1 MGPDLTEEGI
11 GLISIGRL
19 NNSIDF
25 LEEFGIKNG
34 TQIWSTGN
42 SWLPFDCVELDE
54 WMVIANEGSHLIIS
68 ERETDVTDLPLMP
81 DGIELIFW
89 DKEKLA
95 SVVGEAVL
103 SGFLKLG
110 YDKITNINESV
121 NDKNFVDLG
130 EEKPPDYFKKISL
143 SDNLA
148 FKSSINLDS
157 ILDELGIGGI
167 STKPIFLRCRFW
179 QIEGILIGPN
189 KEEEIQ
195 QWLLLEDPF
204 LESLDLLN
212 DGEYLENTPSFA
224 TIERKFLLSEKG
236 IMDVLPDFCNE
247 RRKQNV
253 ESEDGKVQISGK
265 LLRWWKINMN
275 QLKISNKIVLIPS
288 WNIMHPLDGKC
299 IIHGRSGQ
307 LISSTDEDNLN

>member
-1 MGPDLTEEGI
+1 MTEEGI
-11 GLISIGRL
+11 GLINIGRL
-19 NNSIDF
+19 DDSIDF
-25 LEEFGIKNG
+25 LEDFGIKNG

-54 WMVIANEGSHLIIS
+54 WMVIANEGCHLIIS
-68 ERETDVTDLPLMP
+68 ERETDLKDLPLMP
-81 DGIELIFW
+81 EGIELIFW

-110 YDKITNINESV
+110 YDTTTNAAEPA
-121 NDKNFVDLG
+121 NDKSVVDLG
-130 EEKPPDYFKKISL
+130 VKKIPDTFRKISL

-167 STKPIFLRCRFW
+167 STRPLFLRCRFW
-179 QIEGILIGPN
+179 QIEGILVGPN
-189 KEEEIQ
+189 GEEEIQ

-204 LESLDLLN
+204 SESLDLLN
-212 DGEYLENTPSFA
+212 DGEYLDNTPSFE
-224 TIERKFLLSEKG
+224 TIERKFLLTEKG

-253 ESEDGKVQISGK
+253 ESEDGKAHISGK
-265 LLRWWKINMN
+265 LLRWWKIDMN
-275 QLKISNKIVLIPS
+275 QLKISNNVVLIPS
-288 WNIMHPLDGKC
+288 WHIMHPLDGKC

-307 LISSTDEDNLN
+307 LISSTDEDYLN